1 VGWKSFLPA
10 IIIKYT
16 DIISDMRDIASI
28 LEELKQERDRLDA
41 AIKALEG
48 TRGRSTNG
56 RRRGRPGG
64 PVPATTVGK
73 KRRRKL
79 SAAAKRKISE
89 AAKARWAKAKKAGKN
104 SL

>member
-1 VGWKSFLPA
+1 MS
-10 IIIKYT
+10 
-16 DIISDMRDIASI
+16 DIASI
-28 LEELKQERDRLDA
+28 LEELKQERDRIDA
-41 AIKALEG
+41 AIRALEG
-48 TRGRSTNG
+48 ARVGRSTNG
-56 RRRGRPGG
+56 RRRGRPGR
-64 PVPATTVGK
+64 PAAAATVGK